1 MQKKL
6 YVRPGIVILD
16 LTKTEATALRE
27 HARSGPAARKLGDP
41 EVNLVFARIVS
52 RLRENR
58 GL

>member
-16 LTKTEATALRE
+16 LTKTEAIALRE
-27 HARSGPAARKLGDP
+27 HARSGAAARKLGDP

-52 RLRENR
+52 TLREKR

>member
-16 LTKTEATALRE
+16 LTKTEAIALRE
-27 HARSGPAARKLGDP
+27 HAHSGPAARKLGDP

-52 RLRENR
+52 TLREKR